1 VAGTLSRFMSDREP
15 IGVIGTGYV
24 GLVTAAGFAE
34 LGSHVFCVDIDADKI
49 ARLKD
54 GEIPIYEPGLEE
66 MVARNRERLHFST
79 DIADAL
85 QNARLLF
92 VAVGTPPT
100 YSGDADLS
108 AVHAVV
114 AAMPP
119 SEQHALVMKSTV
131 PVGTGRNIKRI
142 FAEQGKEGFRYV
154 SCPEF
159 LKEGSAVTDFLGPD
173 RVVVGDDGDWAGD
186 AVVELYRPLLSAEHG
201 GEGAG
206 ELVRTDIASAEMVKL
221 ASNAFL
227 ATKIS
232 FINEIANVCEETGA
246 DVIEVAKG
254 MGLDD
259 RIGPKFLQAGVGFGG
274 SCFPKDVNALKQLA
288 GNSGYHFQ
296 LLNAVIEV
304 NELQKRRVIGKLEKH
319 LGTLVGKN
327 IALLGLAFKPNTD
340 DMREATS
347 LVLSARLQAAGANVS
362 AYDPIAEDEARELI
376 RGVRFA
382 DGAID
387 AVSGAD
393 AVVLVTE
400 WQEFRE
406 LDMQAMAS
414 AMAGTT
420 VIDGRN
426 ALDPA
431 AVAAAGLVYE
441 GIGRGA

>member
-1 VAGTLSRFMSDREP
+1 MSTQEREP

-34 LGSHVFCVDIDADKI
+34 LGSDVYCIDIDAEKI
-49 ARLKD
+49 AGLER
-54 GEIPIYEPGLEE
+54 GEIPIYEPGLQEL
-66 MVARNRERLHFST
+66 VARNRERLHFST
-79 DIADAL
+79 DISTAL
-85 QNARLLF
+85 EHARLLF

-108 AVHAVV
+108 AVNAVV

-119 SEQHALVMKSTV
+119 SDRHALVMKSTV
-131 PVGTGRNIKRI
+131 PVGTGRNIKRV
-142 FAEQGKEGFRYV
+142 FAEQGKEGFRYI

-159 LKEGSAVTDFLGPD
+159 LKEGSAVADFMRPD
-173 RVVVGDDGDWAGD
+173 RVVVGDDGGWAGD
-186 AVVELYRPLLSAEHG
+186 AIVDLYRPLLSAEHG
-201 GEGAG
+201 GLQDGA
-206 ELVRTDIASAEMVKL
+206 LVRTDIASAEMVKL

-246 DVIEVAKG
+246 DVVEVALG

-304 NELQKRRVIGKLEKH
+304 NELQKRRVMGKLEKH
-319 LGTLVGKN
+319 LGSLVGKQ
-327 IALLGLAFKPNTD
+327 ITLLGLAFKPNTD

-347 LVLSARLQAAGANVS
+347 LVLSARLQAAGALVT
-362 AYDPIAEDEARELI
+362 AFDPIAEEEARKLI
-376 RGVRFA
+376 HGVRFA
-382 DGAID
+382 DTALD
-387 AVSGAD
+387 AVTGAD
-393 AVVLVTE
+393 AMVLVTE
-400 WQEFRE
+400 WDEFRTLE
-406 LDMQAMAS
+406 WGAVAE
-414 AMAGTT
+414 AMAGT
-420 VIDGRN
+420 VIVDGRN
-426 ALDPA
+426 ALDPQ
-431 AVAAAGLVYE
+431 AVAAAGLTYE
-441 GIGRGA
+441 GIGRGGA